1 MIRNGLPYNI
11 AQTHSRKFIESST
24 TKTAKAF
31 NLGQT
36 ISKNSGLCKFLYQSI
51 YGRKGDE
58 TADPKL
64 FPTASSNHRS
74 TKRSRDRR
82 PLGVA
87 YSHDDGSTGL
97 WLSSKKLADLRV
109 PSSPFALPARELR
122 CSEAVCSDVYQRG
135 PLQVATRAV
144 CWLPQGAY
152 PSRAPTTKGCSDCS
166 EYRPE
171 RHIRV
176 MTASTASTEDVED
189 VDRGLR

>member
-74 TKRSRDRR
+74 TKRSRDRPR
-82 PLGVA
+82 LGVA
-87 YSHDDGSTGL
+87 CCHEMVRPACGY
-97 WLSSKKLADLRV
+97 
-109 PSSPFALPARELR
+109 PARSWPT
-122 CSEAVCSDVYQRG
+122 SECLAARSLFQQENYDAQR
-135 PLQVATRAV
+135 RF
-144 CWLPQGAY
+144 
-152 PSRAPTTKGCSDCS
+152 APTFTSVALFKLQHAPFVGFHKVPTHQ
-166 EYRPE
+166 ERPPPKDAL
-171 RHIRV
+171 IAQN
-176 MTASTASTEDVED
+176 TDLNDTYGS
-189 VDRGLR
+189 

>member
-64 FPTASSNHRS
+64 SLTASSNHRS

-122 CSEAVCSDVYQRG
+122 CLEAVCSDVYQRG
-135 PLQVATRAV
+135 RMPYSSCNTRRSLASAR
-144 CWLPQGAY
+144 CLPIKSAHHQ
-152 PSRAPTTKGCSDCS
+152 R
-166 EYRPE
+166 
-171 RHIRV
+171 
-176 MTASTASTEDVED
+176 M
-189 VDRGLR
+189 LRIQT